1 MSTSRPINRV
11 RTALRRGG
19 SEPRSP
25 RRRSGRGP
33 VSWLQRRLRGSG
45 RERGMVEAGIAAAGG
60 LLVVGAVVG
69 NGVAASVMD
78 MSDGQTW
85 LPSNDGSVVQ
95 INPATGQAEY
105 RLIIGEDGEAMEVTQ
120 SDGFLVVTNLETG
133 VATPIDLAGLVAGQ
147 GRQTEGE
154 TEILIGGGLM
164 MIAELE
170 PGFIQV
176 VDPLSFASVGTA
188 YRAGEDLSDLV
199 IDRDG
204 TVWMMTTSGTLRELD
219 WVADSGTFS
228 VSLERPVTGAGPQ
241 TQLVPHSSGV
251 TVFAP
256 DGGAVLQIGVGADY
270 VQQVPALQGPVL
282 AADRSPADLSPASAT
297 DAGLV
302 VMISGRQLVQVDV
315 GGIGCTRPLK
325 PAVLEDR
332 VYVPCGGQGVV
343 LVLDAQGRQHGEPI
357 QVPGGGDPNLVVDD
371 GRLIVHDPDDDRI
384 VLVQQDGSTEVSDLG
399 GDDVP
404 TGTADPQDPL
414 PPVTVPTTPV
424 TNPVQPP
431 VQIDPPDITTPP
443 TDGDPDDGDPDDGT
457 TPTGD
462 PDDDPTGGGT
472 DGPGDGTV
480 DGDADL
486 APTGVQATLQGDGS
500 VELSWT
506 APEIT
511 PESYLVTS
519 SDGAVGRT
527 IGVGETSVRLTG
539 LTCGTDLTLTVYAQH
554 SGDRMAAA
562 RAEVATADC
571 VDPPDDGDLTPS
583 AVVAE
588 RAGDDVVV
596 GWTPPVVAPDRYVV
610 DGMGKSLVVDGA
622 DASVVLDDVACGTVE
637 VTVTAVHTDAGEY
650 SATSRAVTETCAPD
664 PADLRPSGVTLTNT
678 GGDDFRLTWEAP
690 VEAPESYRI
699 SGSGVSATAA
709 AGATQWSGAIACS
722 ATPLRLTVTAVHAG
736 GLEGAAQ
743 SAQVAHTCP
752 AGPDPVIGAPSGV
765 TATLL
770 GDGTTIRVTWSA
782 SSPGAEEY
790 VLQPSSGGTVSV
802 GTATSYDFTSGTA
815 GQSYSFTVE
824 ARRTGYQAATSAAS
838 NTVAIPVPQTVPDA
852 PGNLQAT
859 IDHQMGST
867 QHTVTWTAPNDGG
880 SPITGYQLVWDGR
893 VVDLGAGATSWSESV
908 PCDPCQQMPTVPDFD
923 VSVTAINAVGAGPA
937 ASTVP
942 GMGTPPPPQPR
953 DGDAVLTTEDSL
965 DGNNMFRGTITYE
978 PSSTWAGVGGTCT
991 ASVDGGPPTA
1001 IDCGTSA
1008 VVGSFSGRRNVG
1020 MYGSVTV
1027 TITWPG
1033 GTATTSAS
1041 VDRAGEYYCDQN
1053 GCYQIAS
1060 LDPSDPD
1067 VEIDPMPWQ
1076 PPEVPNPPVVIA
1088 GIGMLIGAG
1097 TMRTLRALRQRG
1109 MTADPTDPS
1118 GQPDPSTREDTR

>member
-1 MSTSRPINRV
+1 
-11 RTALRRGG
+11 
-19 SEPRSP
+19 
-25 RRRSGRGP
+25 
-33 VSWLQRRLRGSG
+33 
-45 RERGMVEAGIAAAGG
+45 MVEAGIAAAGG

-105 RLIIGEDGEAMEVTQ
+105 RLVIGEDGEAMEVTQ

-176 VDPLSFASVGTA
+176 VDPLSFASVGVA
-188 YRAGEDLSDLV
+188 YRAGEDLSDVV

-204 TVWMMTTSGTLRELD
+204 TVWMTTTSGTLRELD
-219 WVADSGTFS
+219 WVAESGQFS

-241 TQLVPHSSGV
+241 TQLVPHASGV

-270 VQQVPALQGPVL
+270 VQQVPALQGAVH
-282 AADRSPADLSPASAT
+282 AADRSPADLAPASAT

-302 VMISGRQLVQVDV
+302 VMVSGRQLVQVDV
-315 GGIGCTRPLK
+315 AGIGCTRPLK

-332 VYVPCGGQGVV
+332 VYVPCGGQGLV

-357 QVPGGGDPNLVVDD
+357 QVPGGGDPNLIVDD

-384 VLVQQDGSTEVSDLG
+384 VIVQQDGSTQVSDLG
-399 GDDVP
+399 GGDVP
-404 TGTADPQDPL
+404 TGTAEPQDPL

-431 VQIDPPDITTPP
+431 VQIDPPDISTPITP
-443 TDGDPDDGDPDDGT
+443 VDGEPDDDRPGDGT
-457 TPTGD
+457 TPTDDD
-462 PDDDPTGGGT
+462 PDDTSTGGT
-472 DGPGDGTV
+472 DGPGDDTV
-480 DGDADL
+480 DGDAAL
-486 APTGVQATLQGDGS
+486 APTGVRARLQGDGS
-500 VELSWT
+500 VQLTWT
-506 APEIT
+506 APETT
-511 PESYLVTS
+511 PRSYLVTS

-527 IGVGETSVRLTG
+527 VPVGETSVRLTG
-539 LTCGTDLTLTVYAQH
+539 LTCGSDLTLTVYAQH

-562 RAEVATADC
+562 RAEVATQAC
-571 VDPPDDGDLTPS
+571 VNPPDDGDLTPS

-596 GWTPPVVAPDRYVV
+596 GWTPPVIAPDRYVV
-610 DGMGKSLVVDGA
+610 AGMGESLVVDGT
-622 DASVVLDDVACGTVE
+622 DSSVVLAGVACGTIE
-637 VTVTAVHTDAGEY
+637 VTVTAVHTDAGEHV
-650 SATSRAVTETCAPD
+650 ATSRAVTETCAPD
-664 PADLRPSGVTLTNT
+664 PEDLRPSGVSLTST
-678 GGDDFRLTWEAP
+678 GGDGFRLTWQAPAEAP
-690 VEAPESYRI
+690 QSYRI

-709 AGATQWSGAIACS
+709 AGTTEWTGTIACS

-752 AGPDPVIGAPSGV
+752 AGPDPVIGAPSNV
-765 TATLL
+765 TATLQA
-770 GDGTTIRVTWSA
+770 DGTTIRVTWSP

-802 GTATSYDFTSGTA
+802 GTATSFDFASGTP

-824 ARRTGYQAATSAAS
+824 ARRTGYQAATSTAS
-838 NTVAIPVPQTVPDA
+838 NTVAIPVPATAPAA
-852 PGNLQAT
+852 PGGVSGNVSSRDGVTSVT
-859 IDHQMGST
+859 IDVS
-867 QHTVTWTAPNDGG
+867 WTAPADGG
-880 SPITGYQLVWDGR
+880 SPITGYTVTPDGGGAVTATGTSTQVTVPCSGSLCTTGGTVGLS
-893 VVDLGAGATSWSESV
+893 VVAQNAAGPSSPGTGSASV
-908 PCDPCQQMPTVPDFD
+908 PANDSVP
-923 VSVTAINAVGAGPA
+923 
-937 ASTVP
+937 
-942 GMGTPPPPQPR
+942 Q
-953 DGDAVLTTEDSL
+953 DGDEVVLMSQGTANA
-965 DGNNMFRGTITYE
+965 DGNPWSIYYQPIAR
-978 PSSTWAGVGGTCT
+978 WASFTGTCT
-991 ASVDGGPPTA
+991 VSWSVDGSSQSATIPCGQGYA
-1001 IDCGTSA
+1001 IDSGNAFTSGVDVWA
-1008 VVGSFSGRRNVG
+1008 
-1020 MYGSVTV
+1020 TV
-1027 TITWPG
+1027 TASG
-1033 GTATTSAS
+1033 GGVNAS
-1041 VDRAGEYYCDQN
+1041 SSGGGYVPTHRETGYCDWV
-1053 GCYQIAS
+1053 GGIYQCFQAQS
-1060 LDPSDPD
+1060 LDPSDPE

-1088 GIGMLIGAG
+1088 GIGMLLGAG

-1109 MTADPTDPS
+1109 LTVAATDPS
-1118 GQPDPSTREDTR
+1118 DQPDPSTREDTR